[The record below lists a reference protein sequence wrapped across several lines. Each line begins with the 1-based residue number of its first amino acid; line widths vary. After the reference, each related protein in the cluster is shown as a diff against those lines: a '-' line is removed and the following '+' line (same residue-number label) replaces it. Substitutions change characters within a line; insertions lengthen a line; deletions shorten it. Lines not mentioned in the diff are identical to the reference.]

1 MTIKRELDEFTL
13 TKGERILTAG
23 LSSGEEVVI
32 SPSRPSATAGE
43 ERQISGA
50 FLRYILTGGCE
61 GLWEQCDRMPEQG
74 LQIIGARI
82 TGKLDLEGVKLDH
95 DLLLINCHFDEAPL
109 LRSTR
114 LDTLYLNG
122 SHLPGLSADR
132 LEARGDVFLGGVEVE
147 GAIRLLGAKLG
158 GGLDCDGAR
167 LRAGGQGDAL
177 SADRL
182 EAKGSVFLRGVEAE
196 GEIRLLGANLGGD
209 LDCDGARLSAGE
221 QGDALSADRLEARGN
236 VFLRGVEAEGA
247 IRLHGA
253 NLGGDLSCTGARLET
268 LHLQGAKVDG
278 AFYLRKKARVSGLLD
293 LTDARFGSIVDVEE
307 CWPGQGGLV
316 LDGCCYERF
325 GGLVT
330 AEARIRWLDLQDPA
344 RWSVDFWPQPWEQCA
359 KVLREMGHAEE
370 ARKVLIEKEKRQ
382 RAAVRRASGKVGS
395 GSERAL
401 AWLLAVMVFAALS
414 WEAGSLLSF
423 AALSAGAAVLVAAHV
438 PAIRDALFGAL
449 IAYGHRPRRAF
460 LWLAVAWFIGGVLFQ
475 AAADQGQIKPNN
487 VRAVMSAAWSGCAG
501 AANQP
506 ECFLEAP
513 EGASYPRFNAW
524 IYSADTLLPIVDL
537 ELQSYWIPAE
547 EAGPLGAFARWFLW
561 AQIAFGWALS
571 LLAVAGFSGLIRR
584 D

>member
-1 MTIKRELDEFTL
+1 MTIKRELDEFSL
-13 TKGERILTAG
+13 TEGERILIKG
-23 LSSGEEVVI
+23 LGSGEPVAI
-32 SPSRPSATAGE
+32 GATSRPDANAGE
-43 ERQISGA
+43 DRQISGA
-50 FLRYILTGGCE
+50 FLRYVLTGGCE
-61 GLWEQCDRMPEQG
+61 KLWEKCGRMPENG
-74 LQIIGARI
+74 LRIIGARI

-95 DLLLINCHFDEAPL
+95 DLALLYCYFDDAPL

-114 LDTLYLNG
+114 LNSLSLQA
-122 SHLPGLSADR
+122 SRLPGVQADR
-132 LEARGDVFLGGVEVE
+132 LEAGGDVLLRGAQVE
-147 GAIRLLGAKLG
+147 GAARLLGA
-158 GGLDCDGAR
+158 R
-167 LRAGGQGDAL
+167 
-177 SADRL
+177 
-182 EAKGSVFLRGVEAE
+182 
-196 GEIRLLGANLGGD
+196 
-209 LDCDGARLSAGE
+209 
-221 QGDALSADRLEARGN
+221 
-236 VFLRGVEAEGA
+236 
-247 IRLHGA
+247 
-253 NLGGDLSCTGARLET
+253 LGGDLSCAGAWLKA
-268 LHLQGAKVDG
+268 LNLQGAMVAG
-278 AFYLRKKARVSGLLD
+278 ALFLRGNARVTGLLN
-293 LTDARFGSIVDVEE
+293 LTDARVGSIVDAEE
-307 CWPGQGGLV
+307 SWPGQGNLV
-316 LDGCCYERF
+316 LDGCRYDRL
-325 GGLVT
+325 GGTGSPLT
-330 AEARIRWLDLQDPA
+330 AEARIKWLDLQDPA
-344 RWSVDFWPQPWEQCA
+344 HWGVNFWPQPWEQCA
-359 KVLREMGHAEE
+359 LVLREMGHAEE

-382 RAAVRRASGKVGS
+382 RAALRRASGKAGS

-460 LWLAVAWFIGGVLFQ
+460 LWLALAWFIGGVLSQ

-513 EGASYPRFNAW
+513 EGASYPRFSAW

-537 ELQSYWIPAE
+537 ELQNYWIPAE

-584 D
+584 E